1 MATGELQSLR
11 ALVTGGTKGV
21 GHALAARLR
30 EEGAIVMTTARHSP
44 SGADQDDLFVAAD
57 IATPEGCARIAQ
69 AVRDR
74 LGGIDI
80 IAHVLGGSS
89 APAGGFAALD
99 DDEWHR
105 EFDLNLFPSVRL
117 DRALLPMMLRQ
128 GSGVIVH
135 VTSIQR
141 EVPLP
146 EATLAYA
153 AAKAALGNYSKGL
166 SKEVSPKGIRV
177 VMVSPGWVETEAAV
191 ALVERLA
198 TEAGSDYHTARMK
211 LIQSIGGIPIGRPN
225 KPKEVADLIAFL
237 VSPRAA
243 TITGVEYRI
252 DGGSVPVI

>member
-1 MATGELQSLR
+1 MLGVARMTRLDLLKFPADIFLAHKVDWSTGEC
-11 ALVTGGTKGV
+11 TGPDGRELFAVHLAGSKRV
-21 GHALAARLR
+21 AARCSQR
-30 EEGAIVMTTARHSP
+30 RP
-44 SGADQDDLFVAAD
+44 
-57 IATPEGCARIAQ
+57 
-69 AVRDR
+69 
-74 LGGIDI
+74 
-80 IAHVLGGSS
+80 HVLGGSS
-89 APAGGFAALD
+89 APAGGFAALE

>member
-1 MATGELQSLR
+1 
-11 ALVTGGTKGV
+11 
-21 GHALAARLR
+21 
-30 EEGAIVMTTARHSP
+30 MTTARHSP
-44 SGADQDDLFVAAD
+44 SGADQDDLLAVD
-57 IATPEGCARIAQ
+57 IATPEGCARVAQ

-146 EATLAYA
+146 EARDS
-153 AAKAALGNYSKGL
+153 AKAIDAAL
-166 SKEVSPKGIRV
+166 
-177 VMVSPGWVETEAAV
+177 
-191 ALVERLA
+191 LVLHVK
-198 TEAGSDYHTARMK
+198 S
-211 LIQSIGGIPIGRPN
+211 
-225 KPKEVADLIAFL
+225 
-237 VSPRAA
+237 
-243 TITGVEYRI
+243 
-252 DGGSVPVI
+252 